1 MLNSDLHD
9 PPSML
14 PPTATCHTVDNGVMA
29 TPVVSR
35 YAGAVAP
42 ASLIPS
48 LCSFHPPRRSSLET
62 TSSLG
67 VVRNSVEDCVQFTS
81 YLNSFS
87 FYSLESRVSF
97 HFFSLKSFGKTHQRS
112 RVYSLPSVHN
122 EEGEVEG
129 RKGEGESLREKETD
143 YSGASHGCSSI
154 RRYHGSVNV
163 AWKENQ
169 HHQCAHLTG
178 SRACACVCPVL
189 TRKSAFSSGFH
200 SDAGLLTVP
209 GVPSTAQSGGR
220 PRVQRDHPLPS
231 ARIFHAERLCLL
243 EIHDALTGVEGGR
256 SG

>member
-1 MLNSDLHD
+1 
-9 PPSML
+9 ML

-97 HFFSLKSFGKTHQRS
+97 HFFSLKSFDKTHS
-112 RVYSLPSVHN
+112 VRVCTLYLAYITKR
-122 EEGEVEG
+122 E
-129 RKGEGESLREKETD
+129 RLKGEKERVKAYERKRQTTV
-143 YSGASHGCSSI
+143 GRATAVH
-154 RRYHGSVNV
+154 RFV
-163 AWKENQ
+163 A
-169 HHQCAHLTG
+169 TT
-178 SRACACVCPVL
+178 VL
-189 TRKSAFSSGFH
+189 
-200 SDAGLLTVP
+200 
-209 GVPSTAQSGGR
+209 
-220 PRVQRDHPLPS
+220 
-231 ARIFHAERLCLL
+231 
-243 EIHDALTGVEGGR
+243 
-256 SG
+256 